1 MASFAHALRSFRSG
15 ALSQEQLFAE
25 VERILED
32 GRGDEAWLLQTLDE
46 ENTKLPLPDE
56 VHRAVRSRIEQ
67 AAEIKQQGAQPGDAA
82 FVDPDASR
90 TRLATQFFATGAAAP
105 GAHNMVALPGGVAA
119 TPAVRPALPEVERI
133 KGLGDVLNDRFV
145 LEERVGS
152 GGMSTV
158 YKALD
163 RRKLEADDRNPYV
176 AVKVLN
182 LEFRSH
188 PQSLIALQ
196 REAKKSQSLAHPN
209 IVRVY
214 DFDRDGSTVYMTM
227 EYLSGKSLAQILRA
241 PDFKGMPQEQA
252 VAILEQIADAL
263 KFAHD
268 NGIVHADFKPA
279 NVILTDSGQVK
290 VIDFGIARAFQRP
303 DQADMEATRFDPGS
317 LGALTPTYASP
328 EMLEHQE
335 VDPRD
340 DVYALGCIAYEM
352 LTGRHPF
359 GRMQATEARDGGLQL
374 ERRKGLTRKQ
384 WKAIRAALAF
394 ERDRRTPTVRQFCN
408 DVRCAGV
415 MSSPLVRVS
424 GIAASL
430 LLVAGGAAYYYNT
443 GLLPALQVA
452 ASSQPAAPD
461 SDFGTVE
468 IPEAAPVQP
477 AAVDKAPDAVQPR
490 TPSVAVAAVEKR
502 RSARSD
508 AAPDADARPA
518 PIKPSAAELR
528 QLSLGAIIPV
538 LDRVP
543 CAALNATLSNGNVS
557 VQGFVSPDFDSKAL
571 ERELRG
577 LPGAGRV
584 EASLVRVSDQACA
597 VLDLY
602 EPYWRANKMSGQ
614 GTSIRTRAESGELTE
629 GEPLVVQITTPAYDS
644 YVSVDYYS
652 LDGGVVHLVPGPRVQ
667 ANQAPAN
674 YAATIGDLGEWVIAE
689 PFGSELVA
697 VLTTPR
703 PLFEELREEAE
714 AGEDYLQALGE
725 RLERLRRES
734 GADKISADLVMINT
748 RPRPLLERI
757 RDKVGG
763 R

>member
-1 MASFAHALRSFRSG
+1 MASFSHALRSFRSG
-15 ALSQEQLFAE
+15 ALSQQQLFAE
-25 VERILED
+25 LDRILED

-46 ENTKLPLPDE
+46 ENTKVPLPAD
-56 VHRAVRSRIEQ
+56 VHQAVRNRIEQ
-67 AAEIKQQGAQPGDAA
+67 AADKRHADGQAPGADDDE
-82 FVDPDASR
+82 FIDPDASR
-90 TRLATQFFATGAAAP
+90 TRLATQFFADNSEASQAGNVAAFSSAVAAAP
-105 GAHNMVALPGGVAA
+105 AAGA
-119 TPAVRPALPEVERI
+119 ALPEVERI

-188 PQSLIALQ
+188 PQSLMALQ

-227 EYLSGKSLAQILRA
+227 EYLSGKSLAQVLRA
-241 PDFKGMPQEQA
+241 PDFKGMPQDQA

-279 NVILTDSGQVK
+279 NVFLTDSGQVK

-303 DQADMEATRFDPGS
+303 DQVDMEATRFDPGS

-359 GRMQATEARDGGLQL
+359 GRMQATEARDGGLRP
-374 ERRKGLTRKQ
+374 ERRKGMTRRQ
-384 WKAIRAALAF
+384 WKAISSALAF
-394 ERDRRTPTVRQFCN
+394 ARDKRTPTVRQFCD
-408 DVRCAGV
+408 DVRCDRV
-415 MSSPLVRVS
+415 MSPAFLRLGSA
-424 GIAASL
+424 AASVL
-430 LLVAGGAAYYYNT
+430 VVAGAAVYWYNT
-443 GLLPALQVA
+443 ASEPALQVA
-452 ASSQPAAPD
+452 AVNESAAPD

-468 IPEAAPVQP
+468 IPEPAPVAAAEQAADVVAP
-477 AAVDKAPDAVQPR
+477 AN
-490 TPSVAVAAVEKR
+490 VAVAAVEKQPAADPDDPLATAR
-502 RSARSD
+502 QSAPVKPT
-508 AAPDADARPA
+508 AAD
-518 PIKPSAAELR
+518 LR
-528 QLSLGAIIPV
+528 ELSLGAVLPV

-543 CAALNATLSNGNVS
+543 CAALNARLSDGNLQ
-557 VQGFVSPDFDSKAL
+557 VQGYVSSQFDVKRL
-571 ERELRG
+571 ERELRS
-577 LPGAGRV
+577 LPGAGQID
-584 EASLVRVSDQACA
+584 ASLTPVSDDKCG

-602 EPYWRANKMSGQ
+602 EPYWRINKASGD
-614 GTSIRTRAESGELTE
+614 GTSIRTRAESAEFIE
-629 GEPLVVQITTPAYDS
+629 GDPLVVQITTPPYET
-644 YVSVDYYS
+644 YVNVDYYA

-667 ANQAPAN
+667 ANQAPPN
-674 YAATIGDLGEWVIAE
+674 YAATIGDLGEWIIAE
-689 PFGSELVA
+689 PFGTELVV

-703 PLFEELREEAE
+703 PLFDELREEAE
-714 AGEDYLQALGE
+714 PGADYLLALRE
-725 RLERLRRES
+725 QLERMGREA
-734 GADKISADLVMINT
+734 GADKIKADFVMINT
-748 RPRPLLERI
+748 KSKPLLERI
-757 RDKVGG
+757 RDKALGE
-763 R
+763 

>member
-1 MASFAHALRSFRSG
+1 MASFSHALRSFRSG
-15 ALSQEQLFAE
+15 ALSQQQLFAE
-25 VERILED
+25 LDRILED

-46 ENTKLPLPDE
+46 ENTKVPLPAD
-56 VHRAVRSRIEQ
+56 VHQAVRRRIEQ
-67 AAEIKQQGAQPGDAA
+67 AADKRRDDRQALRAEDDASI
-82 FVDPDASR
+82 DPDASR
-90 TRLATQFFATGAAAP
+90 TRLATQFFADNSEPPQTGNVAAFSSAVAAAP
-105 GAHNMVALPGGVAA
+105 AAGA
-119 TPAVRPALPEVERI
+119 ALPEVERI
-133 KGLGDVLNDRFV
+133 KGLGDVLNERFV

-188 PQSLIALQ
+188 PQSLMALQ

-227 EYLSGKSLAQILRA
+227 EYLSGKSLAQVLRA
-241 PDFKGMPQEQA
+241 PDFKGMPQDQA

-279 NVILTDSGQVK
+279 NVFLTNSGQVK

-303 DQADMEATRFDPGS
+303 DQVDMEATRFDPGS

-352 LTGRHPF
+352 LAGRHPF
-359 GRMQATEARDGGLQL
+359 GRMQATEARDGGLRP
-374 ERRKGLTRKQ
+374 ERRKGMTRRQ
-384 WKAIRAALAF
+384 WKAISSALAF
-394 ERDRRTPTVRQFCN
+394 ERDKRTPTVRQFCD
-408 DVRCAGV
+408 DVRCDGIV
-415 MSSPLVRVS
+415 SSAFLRRGS
-424 GIAASL
+424 AAASVL
-430 LLVAGGAAYYYNT
+430 VVAGAAVYWYNT
-443 GLLPALQVA
+443 ASEPSLQVA
-452 ASSQPAAPD
+452 ALSESAVPD

-468 IPEAAPVQP
+468 IPEPAPVAAVEQAAGVAAP
-477 AAVDKAPDAVQPR
+477 AD
-490 TPSVAVAAVEKR
+490 VAVAAVEKQPAGDPADR
-502 RSARSD
+502 LATARQ
-508 AAPDADARPA
+508 PA
-518 PIKPSAAELR
+518 PVKPAAAELR
-528 QLSLGAIIPV
+528 QLSLGAVLPV

-543 CAALNATLSNGNVS
+543 CAALNAGLSDGNLNLQGYVS
-557 VQGFVSPDFDSKAL
+557 SQFDVKRL
-571 ERELRG
+571 ERELLS
-577 LPGAGRV
+577 LPGARQV
-584 EASLVRVSDQACA
+584 DASLTPVSEDKCG
-597 VLDLY
+597 VLELY
-602 EPYWRANKMSGQ
+602 EPYWRSNKASGQ

-629 GEPLVVQITTPAYDS
+629 GDPLVVQITTPPYES
-644 YVSVDYYS
+644 YVNVDYYA

-667 ANQAPAN
+667 ANQAPPN
-674 YAATIGDLGEWVIAE
+674 YAATIGDLGEWIIAE
-689 PFGSELVA
+689 PFGTELVV

-703 PLFEELREEAE
+703 PLFDELREEVEPGA
-714 AGEDYLQALGE
+714 DYLLALRE
-725 RLERLRRES
+725 QLERMGREA
-734 GADKISADLVMINT
+734 GADKITADFVLINT
-748 RPRPLLERI
+748 RSKPLLERI
-757 RDKVGG
+757 RNKALGQ
-763 R
+763 